1 MKASGTATN
10 PICAIGQIPA
20 PLAPG
25 IISFCER
32 IGVDVDV
39 DVDVELWVKSIG
51 LRGGEV

>member
-1 MKASGTATN
+1 MKASGNATH

-39 DVDVELWVKSIG
+39 DVELWVKSIG